1 MLRAFNI
8 LGYRICFPLKV
19 HITFLSYLHHFT
31 LHQPH
36 KPHNKIGLLQGL
48 SKLTLLASVH
58 INQGKSWYS
67 NNTCKIC
74 GPHGSHYED
83 NHLLGC
89 DAMYSGRNL
98 PAFQSNMLPLH
109 QDRRISQKWKNSTL
123 TAVCALTQCA
133 PNSTFVPCISRL
145 LLSSLSL

>member
-1 MLRAFNI
+1 M
-8 LGYRICFPLKV
+8 

-36 KPHNKIGLLQGL
+36 EPHDKIGLLQGL

-58 INQGKSWYS
+58 KNQGKSCHS
-67 NNTCKIC
+67 NSTCKIC
-74 GPHGSHYED
+74 GSHGSHYED

-98 PAFQSNMLPLH
+98 PAFQSNTLPLH
-109 QDRRISQKWKNSTL
+109 QDRRISQKWKNCTL
-123 TAVCALTQCA
+123 TVVHALPQCA
-133 PNSTFVPCISRL
+133 STSTFVPCISRL